1 MKTNGSAESIHE
13 EDDEH
18 SDDYDDAVR
27 KFLKDVKANEATN
40 LEQQQQSV
48 QPRHEAK
55 TLKHMAYQDPRL

>member
-1 MKTNGSAESIHE
+1 MKTNGSADSIHE

-27 KFLKDVKANEATN
+27 KFLKDVKVNEATN
-40 LEQQQQSV
+40 LEQQQPV
-48 QPRHEAK
+48 QPKLEAK